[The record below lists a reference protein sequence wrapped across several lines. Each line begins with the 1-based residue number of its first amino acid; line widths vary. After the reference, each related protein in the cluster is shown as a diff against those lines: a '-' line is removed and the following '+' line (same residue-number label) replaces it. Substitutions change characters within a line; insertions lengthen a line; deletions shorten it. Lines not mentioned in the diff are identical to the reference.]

1 MTYTAPALLIGLGA
15 RILLDTVTR
24 TDEPNLRDVL
34 LIGAWQGVVL
44 QYAYKHTDY
53 VLFIGLGVIAKL
65 FLDFNTS
72 QDITKLSATVLGSA
86 VGFICTDF
94 ITQIFEDS
102 NDASDRKRRKSHAS
116 SGAQRQRLVQFRRS
130 TVQSNGN
137 DERAPKLKHA
147 VSDITSIDS
156 DSELIPAKESMT
168 PIEREIAAL
177 RARASLADS
186 ERRRFKEERK
196 WAISQG
202 NTARASQM
210 KWEVKRYAA
219 LMENFN
225 KQADAKVLEGVHPF
239 HVIKCWIFI
248 VLLAAAQLNGVL
260 RPATTN
266 DPSQIPSSSKTRLTH
281 GNGSARQAEPM
292 EAGPSNPSRTFIRT
306 GTTQRSS
313 QDRAPHHRQFSGT
326 LKSAMRD
333 GVR

>member
-53 VLFIGLGVIAKL
+53 ILFVGLGVIAKL

-72 QDITKLSATVLGSA
+72 QDLTKLSATVLGGA

-94 ITQIFEDS
+94 ITPLFEDS
-102 NDASDRKRRKSHAS
+102 NNTSDRKRRKCHAS
-116 SGAQRQRLVQFRRS
+116 SGAQRQRFVQFRRS
-130 TVQSNGN
+130 VQGN
-137 DERAPKLKHA
+137 TSGERAPKLKHA

-156 DSELIPAKESMT
+156 DSELIPAKDSMT

-202 NTARASQM
+202 NMARASQM

-225 KQADAKVLEGVHPF
+225 KQADAKVLEGVLPLP
-239 HVIKCWIFI
+239 VVN
-248 VLLAAAQLNGVL
+248 VLYIHHSPRSGAAEW
-260 RPATTN
+260 
-266 DPSQIPSSSKTRLTH
+266 H
-281 GNGSARQAEPM
+281 
-292 EAGPSNPSRTFIRT
+292 F
-306 GTTQRSS
+306 
-313 QDRAPHHRQFSGT
+313 APGYRE
-326 LKSAMRD
+326 
-333 GVR
+333 